1 MVRKTKEDSELT
13 HAALLDAAERVFFDK
28 GVARA
33 TLGDIAQAAGVTRG
47 AVYWHFKDKADVMQA
62 LFGRA
67 MLPMEAMMVELDA
80 RAEADPLAALRY
92 MCVNA
97 LTTLAQSESQQ
108 RIFSIM
114 FHKCE
119 NVGELMTVM
128 DDKNANCEECL
139 ARVARLLTRA
149 VSGGQLPADTDVFI
163 THQALNAFMAGAM
176 REWLQAPVT
185 YALDR
190 AAPAMVDMI
199 LTGLRTNPP
208 RLAPGLAPVNPAPR
222 A

>member
-33 TLGDIAQAAGVTRG
+33 TLNDIAQAAGVTRG

-62 LFGRA
+62 LFSRA
-67 MLPMEAMMVELDA
+67 MLPMEAMMVDLDIC
-80 RAEADPLAALRY
+80 AESDPLAALRY
-92 MCVNA
+92 MCVHA

-149 VSGGQLPADTDVFI
+149 VSAGQLPADTDVFI
-163 THQALNAFMAGAM
+163 AHQALNAFMAGAM
-176 REWLQAPVT
+176 REWLQAPAT

-199 LTGLRTNPP
+199 LTGLRSNPP
-208 RLAPGLAPVNPAPR
+208 RLAAGPDSTTPPG
-222 A
+222 